1 MAVNIAFM
9 YGDKINAQEKTFTPS
24 ASTPHNFTRL

>member
-24 ASTPHNFTRL
+24 ASTPPP